1 MLLLNP
7 RRYARNHRDP
17 KTRELLL
24 ALIGFFEDK
33 GLSRIKADDQ
43 SAVWYADFLAFVA
56 EHKVFST
63 LLTPAAEGCAGA
75 RWDLWRIEE
84 ASEILGFY
92 GLSYWYTW
100 QVSILGLGPIWMSSN
115 KELKQ
120 KAAAMLEDGGIFAF
134 GLSEKEH
141 GADLYATEMV
151 LTPEADGSFK
161 AKGHKYYIGNGNKAA
176 LVSVFGKRADT
187 GAYVFFTVDT
197 KHPRYRC
204 TKKIETSGVRQ
215 AFVAAFELDDYPIG
229 ASDIL
234 ATGDEAWDAAL
245 NTVNI
250 GKYQLGWASIG
261 ICTHAFY
268 EALGHA
274 AKRVL
279 YGKQVTEFPHVKVLM
294 TDAYA
299 RLCAMK
305 LYALRACDYLRSAHA
320 DDRRYLLY
328 NPIQKMKVTMEGEK
342 VVELLHQVIAAK
354 GFEQDTYF
362 EMAIRDVGM
371 LPKLEGT
378 VHVNVALVTKFMQNF
393 LFHPQPF
400 PEIPLRDD
408 TSDDAFL
415 FDQGPTKGLG
425 KVQFHDYRAS
435 FAGSGHLKNVGI
447 FLEQIEALCS
457 LLAEAAPSEAQSKN
471 MDYMLQLGEL
481 FSLIPYGQLI
491 AENGRLYQVDDA
503 LMDEIFRFIVSD
515 FSAYAVRFHCGQR
528 NSARQDEL
536 IRRMIRKPDLDEAR
550 AAKVWDSQVYPLR
563 DAY

>member
-24 ALIGFFEDK
+24 ELIGFFEGK

-63 LLTPAAEGCAGA
+63 LLTPAAEGRAGA
-75 RWDLWRIEE
+75 RWDMWRIEE

-92 GLSYWYTW
+92 GLCYWYTW

-120 KAAAMLEDGGIFAF
+120 KAAAMLEGGGIFAF

-141 GADLYATEMV
+141 GADLYATEML
-151 LTPEADGSFK
+151 LTPQADGSFK
-161 AKGHKYYIGNGNKAA
+161 AKGQKYYIGNGNKAA

-187 GAYVFFTVDT
+187 GAYVFFAVDS

-229 ASDIL
+229 EGDIL

-305 LYALRACDYLRSAHA
+305 LYALRACDYLRSAGSN
-320 DDRRYLLY
+320 DRRYLLY

-393 LFHPQPF
+393 LFHPQTF
-400 PEIPLRDD
+400 PELPLRDD
-408 TSDDAFL
+408 VSDDAFL

-447 FLEQIEALCS
+447 FLEQIEALRS
-457 LLAEAAPSEAQSKN
+457 LLKEAPPTAAQSKN

-491 AENGRLYQVDDA
+491 AENGRLYKVDDA
-503 LMDEIFRFIVSD
+503 LMDEIFRFIVGD
-515 FSAYAVRFHCGQR
+515 FSEYAVRFHCGQR
-528 NSARQDEL
+528 NDARQDEL
-536 IRRMIRKPDLDEAR
+536 IRQMIRKPDLDEAR

-563 DAY
+563 DVY

>member
-7 RRYARNHRDP
+7 RRYARSHRDP

-24 ALIGFFEDK
+24 ALIGFFEEK

-63 LLTPAAEGCAGA
+63 LLTPAAEGRAGA

-161 AKGHKYYIGNGNKAA
+161 AKGHKYYIGNGNAAA

-305 LYALRACDYLRSAHA
+305 LYALRACDYLRSANA

-447 FLEQIEALCS
+447 FLEQIEALRS

-491 AENGRLYQVDDA
+491 AENGRLYQVDDD
-503 LMDEIFRFIVSD
+503 LMEEIFRFIVSD

-550 AAKVWDSQVYPLR
+550 AAKVWASQVYPLR

>member
-24 ALIGFFEDK
+24 ELIGFFEDK

-63 LLTPAAEGCAGA
+63 LLTPAAEGRAGA
-75 RWDLWRIEE
+75 RWDMWRIEE

-92 GLSYWYTW
+92 GLCYWYTW

-120 KAAAMLEDGGIFAF
+120 KAAAMLEEGGIFAF

-141 GADLYATEMV
+141 GADLYATEM
-151 LTPEADGSFK
+151 LLMPEADGSFK
-161 AKGHKYYIGNGNKAA
+161 AKGQKYYIGNGNKAA

-215 AFVAAFELDDYPIG
+215 AFVAAFELDDYPIR

-305 LYALRACDYLRSAHA
+305 LYALRACDYLRSAGA
-320 DDRRYLLY
+320 NDRRYLLY

-400 PEIPLRDD
+400 SEVPLRDD
-408 TSDDAFL
+408 VSDDAFL

-447 FLEQIEALCS
+447 FLEQIEALRE
-457 LLAEAAPSEAQSKN
+457 LLKEAPPTAAQSKN

-491 AENGRLYQVDDA
+491 AENARLYKVDDA
-503 LMDEIFRFIVSD
+503 LMDEIFRFIVGD
-515 FSAYAVRFHCGQR
+515 FSEYAVRFHCGQR
-528 NSARQDEL
+528 NDARQDEL

-550 AAKVWDSQVYPLR
+550 AVKVWDSQVYPLR

>member
-7 RRYARNHRDP
+7 RRYARSHRDP
-17 KTRELLL
+17 KTRELMLE
-24 ALIGFFEDK
+24 LIGFFEDK

-63 LLTPAAEGCAGA
+63 LLTPAAEGRAGA
-75 RWDLWRIEE
+75 RWDMWRIEE

-92 GLSYWYTW
+92 GLCYWYTW

-120 KAAAMLEDGGIFAF
+120 KAAAMLEEGGIFAF

-141 GADLYATEMV
+141 GADLYATEM
-151 LTPEADGSFK
+151 LLMPEADGSFK
-161 AKGHKYYIGNGNKAA
+161 AKGQKYYIGNGNEAA

-215 AFVAAFELDDYPIG
+215 AFVAAFELDDYPIR

-305 LYALRACDYLRSAHA
+305 LYALRACDYLRSASA
-320 DDRRYLLY
+320 NDRRYLLY

-400 PEIPLRDD
+400 PEVPLRDD
-408 TSDDAFL
+408 ASDDAFL

-447 FLEQIEALCS
+447 FLEQIEALRT
-457 LLAEAAPSEAQSKN
+457 LLREAPPTEAQGKN

-491 AENGRLYQVDDA
+491 AENGRLYKVDDA
-503 LMDEIFRFIVSD
+503 LMDEIFRLIVGD
-515 FSAYAVRFHCGQR
+515 FSEYAVRFHCGQR

-536 IRRMIRKPDLDEAR
+536 IRQMILKPDLDEAR
-550 AAKVWDSQVYPLR
+550 AAKVWDGQVYPLR

>member
-24 ALIGFFEDK
+24 ELIGFFEDK

-63 LLTPAAEGCAGA
+63 LLTPAAEGRAGA
-75 RWDLWRIEE
+75 RWDMWRIEE

-92 GLSYWYTW
+92 GLCYWYTW

-120 KAAAMLEDGGIFAF
+120 KAAAMLEEGGIFAF

-141 GADLYATEMV
+141 GADLYATEM
-151 LTPEADGSFK
+151 LLMPEADGSFK
-161 AKGHKYYIGNGNKAA
+161 AKGQKYYIGNGNKAA

-215 AFVAAFELDDYPIG
+215 AFVAAFELDDYPIR

-305 LYALRACDYLRSAHA
+305 LYALRACDYLRSAGA
-320 DDRRYLLY
+320 NDRRYLLY

-400 PEIPLRDD
+400 PEVPLRDD
-408 TSDDAFL
+408 VSDDAFL

-425 KVQFHDYRAS
+425 KVQFHDYHAS

-447 FLEQIEALCS
+447 FLEQIEALRE
-457 LLAEAAPSEAQSKN
+457 LLKEAPPTAAQSKN

-491 AENGRLYQVDDA
+491 AENARLYKVDDA
-503 LMDEIFRFIVSD
+503 LMDEIFRFIVGD
-515 FSAYAVRFHCGQR
+515 FSEYAVRFHCGQR
-528 NSARQDEL
+528 NDARQDEL

-550 AAKVWDSQVYPLR
+550 AVKVWDSQVYPLR